1 MLLLRTNLRQF
12 CRDFSRNISR
22 RTNVS
27 SYIVTSIDLV
37 DDDIVAGMLA
47 VDVDE

>member
-12 CRDFSRNISR
+12 CGNFSRNIIR
-22 RTNVS
+22 RANVS
-27 SYIVTSIDLV
+27 SYIVTSINLV
-37 DDDIVAGMLA
+37 DDDIVAGMLT